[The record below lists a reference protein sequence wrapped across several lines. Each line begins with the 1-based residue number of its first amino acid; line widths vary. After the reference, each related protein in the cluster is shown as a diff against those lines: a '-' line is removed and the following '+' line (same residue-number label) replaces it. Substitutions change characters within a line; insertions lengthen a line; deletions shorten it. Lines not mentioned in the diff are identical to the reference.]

1 MNFTEYNS
9 VYEGLIASERENLYD
24 GELLSEPEKCISDIM
39 DRYRKRKMNN
49 KYVCAT
55 CDALEEPKI
64 YPPIRPFYEVR
75 DEIEKDDLFEFFKRM
90 PKGGNLHIHTSATLK
105 AEDFINLLGNM
116 DADPNV
122 DGFTIVRTH
131 VSDAKDENDLKTKM
145 YTLFFVS
152 NGSFVDEDYKKLC
165 DLTPDERKELLNYLT
180 MSEASRMN
188 AEKYIWDEFNRF
200 FRRVGNILKVRSIY
214 RAYYRRAFESMIDD
228 NIMHVELRF
237 GPSSLVNYN
246 DNPCQKKRDGAVDK
260 FKDDQIES
268 VKLICAAY
276 EDAKNYAVEKGKT
289 FTLRLIMSASRTK
302 NGSDIKASIR
312 EDLDWI
318 HRHWDDFKDGDQR
331 IIVGYD
337 LVSEEDRGYDTN
349 EIADALFNDDGTLT
363 DIPFYFHDGESCWA
377 DDTNL
382 ISAVALRSRRV
393 GHGINLYHFPK
404 VMEKALADGM
414 AIEVCPISNQLLRYT
429 QDLRTHPIAE
439 YMKRNFKCVI
449 CNDDPQIFN
458 YNGLAYDFWEIYY
471 SQLIGLGG
479 IKRLVFNSIECSAL
493 SEEIKQKSL
502 EMLTRRWNDFIASL
516 FVKIDKEKSL
526 FNL

>member
-1 MNFTEYNS
+1 MDHSEYTS
-9 VYEGLIASERENLYD
+9 VYEELIALAKQNIYD
-24 GELLSEPEKCISDIM
+24 GVPLSAAEKCISDFM
-39 DRYRKRKMNN
+39 DGFRKRKMNN

-55 CDALEEPKI
+55 RNALEEPQI

-75 DEIEKDDLFEFFKRM
+75 EEIERDPLFEIFKRM

-105 AEDFINLLGNM
+105 AEDFIDLLMNM
-116 DADPNV
+116 DANLDV
-122 DGFTIVRTH
+122 AGFTIVRTQ
-131 VSDAKDENDLKTKM
+131 VSDATDEKDRKTKL
-145 YTLFFVS
+145 YTLFFVP
-152 NGSFVDEDYKKLC
+152 NGSFVGGDYKRLC
-165 DLTPDERKELLNYLT
+165 DLTPDEKEALLNYLT
-180 MSEASRMN
+180 MSDADRMN
-188 AEKYIWDEFNRF
+188 AEKYIWDEFNRY

-214 RAYYRRAFESMIDD
+214 KEYYLRAFKKMIDD

-237 GPSSLVNYN
+237 GPSSLVDYN
-246 DNPCQKKRDGAVDK
+246 DNPCQKKCDGAVGK
-260 FKDDQIES
+260 FKDEQVES
-268 VKLICAAY
+268 VYLIGAAY
-276 EDAKNYAVEKGKT
+276 EEAKKYADQNGKT

-302 NGSDIKASIR
+302 DGSDIKASIR

-331 IIVGYD
+331 LIVGYD

-349 EIADALFNDDGTLT
+349 EIAEALFNGDDETLT

-382 ISAVALRSRRV
+382 ISAVALKSRRV

-404 VMEKALADGM
+404 VMEEALANKM

-493 SEEIKQKSL
+493 SNELKQESL
-502 EMLTRRWNDFIASL
+502 GKLMRQWDDFIASL
-516 FVKIDKEKSL
+516 FAKIDKKPV
-526 FNL
+526 